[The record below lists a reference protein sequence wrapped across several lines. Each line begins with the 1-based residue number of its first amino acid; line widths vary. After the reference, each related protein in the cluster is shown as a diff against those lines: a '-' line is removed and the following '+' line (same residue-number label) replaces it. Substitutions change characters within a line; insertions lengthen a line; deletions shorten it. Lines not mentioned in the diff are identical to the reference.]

1 MGGKMMVRTRNQ
13 LLKFLKGTLKLSSRT
28 ANVLARYQDEWVILP
43 CCEDGVVRALLKGN
57 GTEYDIRSIHNMG
70 VNSTKEAVR
79 QAYRYMAEICLGRS
93 KR

>member
-1 MGGKMMVRTRNQ
+1 MVRTRNQ

-28 ANVLARYQDEWVILP
+28 ANVLARHQDEWVILP
-43 CCEDGVVRALLKGN
+43 CCEEGVVRALLKGN
-57 GTEYDIRSIHNMG
+57 GTEYDIRLLHNMG

-79 QAYRYMAEICLGRS
+79 QAYGYMAEVYLRRS